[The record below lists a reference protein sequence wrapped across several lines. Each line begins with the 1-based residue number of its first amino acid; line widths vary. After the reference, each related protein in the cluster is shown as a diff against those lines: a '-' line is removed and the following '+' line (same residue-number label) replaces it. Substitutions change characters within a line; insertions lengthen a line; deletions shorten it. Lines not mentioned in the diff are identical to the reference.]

1 MSAHER
7 LATPT
12 APPQAEVSD
21 VRRVGRR
28 AGRPARPAQGRADV
42 PELRRGGGAV
52 NVRRICRT
60 PEECYA
66 AGRDDGKH
74 DTPLTDAEIAQM
86 VALHARYL
94 LADTA

>member
-1 MSAHER
+1 
-7 LATPT
+7 
-12 APPQAEVSD
+12 
-21 VRRVGRR
+21 
-28 AGRPARPAQGRADV
+28 
-42 PELRRGGGAV
+42 V